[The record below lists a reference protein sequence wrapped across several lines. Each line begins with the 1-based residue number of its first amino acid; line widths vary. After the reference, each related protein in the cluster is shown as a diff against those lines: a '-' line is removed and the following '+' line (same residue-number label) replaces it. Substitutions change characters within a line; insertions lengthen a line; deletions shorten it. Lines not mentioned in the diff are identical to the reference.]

1 MKHQTYIIERDLM
14 KRFYSSRKYH
24 EERNHREG
32 KIIKIPKK
40 KILRP
45 SSPCINYLYSI
56 ISKPFPP
63 KFILVSRRLIAQ

>member
-40 KILRP
+40 KKFFALHRP
-45 SSPCINYLYSI
+45 VSITSIQSSRNLSLLNSSLYH
-56 ISKPFPP
+56 
-63 KFILVSRRLIAQ
+63 VA

>member
-32 KIIKIPKK
+32 KIIKIPTKFSTLHCPVS
-40 KILRP
+40 ITSIQ
-45 SSPCINYLYSI
+45 SSRNLSLLNSSLYH
-56 ISKPFPP
+56 
-63 KFILVSRRLIAQ
+63 VA

>member
-40 KILRP
+40 KFFTLHRP
-45 SSPCINYLYSI
+45 ISITSIQSS
-56 ISKPFPP
+56 PP
-63 KFILVSRRLIAQ
+63 KFILSLLNSSLYHVA

>member
-40 KILRP
+40 KN
-45 SSPCINYLYSI
+45 SSPFIALYQL
-56 ISKPFPP
+56 PLFNHLETFP
-63 KFILVSRRLIAQ
+63 S